1 MSANPWLLI
10 GPRGSRRIEG
20 LQQAL
25 RARGAAPAE
34 VLDYAELLQHPA
46 RAHAAIAGR
55 PQRLV
60 KIESPGEAP
69 AVHAA
74 LVERGWRRL
83 GEPGPR
89 PQPLRH
95 GELAYQHYWYAGLRD
110 LLCALP
116 QHRHYLNP
124 PLDIAGM
131 SDKLGCQQRLQAHAV
146 AVPPLL
152 GAIAG
157 YQDLRERLREHGC
170 DQVFVKARY
179 GSSGAGVL
187 AYRRNRQ
194 GREAVYASTELVEHG
209 GQTTLFNS
217 LRPRRYTESRQIAR
231 LVDALAAQDAYAE
244 RWIAKPRA
252 PDAGGGH
259 YDLRVVALDGVPR
272 QRVARVGH
280 RPLTNLHLGNRRGDA
295 EAWLDAAD
303 RRVLAT
309 LVGQAALAFPR
320 SRMIGFDLILRDGR
334 GWLLEANAFGDLL
347 PELRWQGRDT
357 YQDQAALSLRADRI
371 DTAGTS
377 DCFAAARA
385 GEHRAHD
392 GCVHDSHLHQGR
404 ADA

>member
-1 MSANPWLLI
+1 MSASPWLLI

-25 RARGAAPAE
+25 RARGSAPAE
-34 VLDYAELLQHPA
+34 VLDYAELLEHPA
-46 RAHAAIAGR
+46 RAHAAIASR

-74 LVERGWRRL
+74 LVERGWRLL

-95 GELAYQHYWYAGLRD
+95 GELAHQHCWYAGLRD

-116 QHRHYLNP
+116 EHRHYLNP

-131 SDKLGCQQRLQAHAV
+131 SDKLSCQQRLQAHAV

-157 YQDLRERLREHGC
+157 YQDLRERLRQHGC

-209 GQTTLFNS
+209 GEAILFNS
-217 LRPRRYTESRQIAR
+217 LRPRRYTEPKQIAR

-244 RWIAKPRA
+244 RWVAKPRA

-259 YDLRVVALDGVPR
+259 YDLRVVALDGWPR

-295 EAWLDAAD
+295 EAWLSAAD
-303 RRVLAT
+303 RHALDA
-309 LVGQAALAFPR
+309 LIGHASLAFPR

-334 GWLLEANAFGDLL
+334 SWLLEANAFGDLL
-347 PELRWQGRDT
+347 PALRWQGRDT
-357 YQDQAALSLRADRI
+357 YQDQAALSLH
-371 DTAGTS
+371 AGFIENAGNDGS
-377 DCFAAARA
+377 VAAARA
-385 GEHRAHD
+385 GERRAHD
-392 GCVHDSHLHQGR
+392 SCTHDSFAHQGR